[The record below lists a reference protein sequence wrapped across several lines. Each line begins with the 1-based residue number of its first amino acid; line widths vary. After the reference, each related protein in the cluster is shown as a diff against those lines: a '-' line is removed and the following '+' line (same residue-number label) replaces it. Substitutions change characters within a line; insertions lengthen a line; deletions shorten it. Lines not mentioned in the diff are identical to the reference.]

1 MRPQGANDGCD
12 VREACDTV
20 VSEMRFGRHLLTL
33 ALLGTV
39 IAVPAIA
46 QSQPGTSIYPECT
59 SKPSNDDSEAARNA
73 YLFGKRKYD
82 EAEYATAVNYFKD
95 AYKTDC
101 TKHEILIIISRSYE
115 LSGNKAE
122 AINALETYLKRV
134 PNAQDA
140 DVQKKRIANLKA
152 QGAPPATITPP
163 TPTTTAAPTA
173 TTTAA
178 PTATTTSTPPGGDTP
193 PSERSSSIAPWIVAG
208 AGGAVLATGVV
219 LAIVGAGKV
228 STAKDDLKSKGCN
241 VDTQVCPLAV
251 PKDFITSE
259 NDKLS
264 SGTRTETIGFVLAGV
279 GAAAVAGGLVWHFVF
294 DKPKSGEKTGATVVR
309 PVVSPGYAGVGLGG
323 SF

>member
-1 MRPQGANDGCD
+1 MRL
-12 VREACDTV
+12 
-20 VSEMRFGRHLLTL
+20 GRHLLTF

-39 IAVPAIA
+39 VAVPAIA
-46 QSQPGTSIYPECT
+46 QSQPGATSTYPECT

-115 LSGNKAE
+115 LSGNKSE
-122 AINALETYLKRV
+122 AIGALETYLKRV

-140 DVQKKRIANLKA
+140 DVQRKRIANLKA
-152 QGAPPATITPP
+152 QGAPPATTTPP
-163 TPTTTAAPTA
+163 TPTTPPTSPTA
-173 TTTAA
+173 TPTAALPTPSTTTTAPPAGTDA
-178 PTATTTSTPPGGDTP
+178 PPPA
-193 PSERSSSIAPWIVAG
+193 ERSSSIAPWIVVG
-208 AGGAVLATGVV
+208 AGGVVLATGAVV
-219 LAIVGAGKV
+219 LIIGAGNV
-228 STAKDDLKSKGCN
+228 STARDGLKKDGCDLTNAAKPCSGSAAD
-241 VDTQVCPLAV
+241 VAIQ
-251 PKDFITSE
+251 

-264 SGTRTETIGFVLAGV
+264 SGTRTETIGGVLIGV

-294 DKPKSGEKTGATVVR
+294 DKPKGAEKSATSVR
-309 PVVSPGYAGVGLGG
+309 PVVAPGYAGVGLGG